1 MDTYWLPG
9 GGQQP
14 GETLAACVEREV
26 LEKFG
31 MRVKAGRLIVLRD
44 HIAGNHLDS
53 KIPIDTGHHRVEAV
67 FWCGRVREGQRL
79 AYRGARLLG
88 AAGEVRLE
96 DDQNAGGG
104 VDRAVDGFQAITP
117 TELLVARHVRSRASL
132 RGARAIARG
141 RKHMICHGARQGL
154 YRRQVHRCMT
164 AFTHTQ
170 KKELIVTTTDSQ
182 PCNFTI
188 NRPTLKL
195 GSSGEAVKQA
205 QCYLNLSMQG
215 DKLLEDGSFGPVTE
229 AATKRF
235 QKCAEITVDGIVA
248 AQTWSFLTFWANS
261 PDFVC

>member
-1 MDTYWLPG
+1 M
-9 GGQQP
+9 
-14 GETLAACVEREV
+14 
-26 LEKFG
+26 
-31 MRVKAGRLIVLRD
+31 
-44 HIAGNHLDS
+44 
-53 KIPIDTGHHRVEAV
+53 
-67 FWCGRVREGQRL
+67 
-79 AYRGARLLG
+79 
-88 AAGEVRLE
+88 
-96 DDQNAGGG
+96 
-104 VDRAVDGFQAITP
+104 
-117 TELLVARHVRSRASL
+117 
-132 RGARAIARG
+132 
-141 RKHMICHGARQGL
+141 
-154 YRRQVHRCMT
+154 
-164 AFTHTQ
+164 
-170 KKELIVTTTDSQ
+170 TTTDSQ